1 MKEYYDSFI
10 TKDDE
15 YRVSVSTDK
24 GKIRLGIDI
33 GCDGEFVD
41 LGKKEVNQVI
51 NMLKLASKK
60 VN

>member
-1 MKEYYDSFI
+1 MKEYCDSII

-15 YRVSVSTDK
+15 YRISVNTDN
-24 GKIRLGIDI
+24 GKICLGIDI
-33 GCDGEFVD
+33 GCDGEFIE
-41 LGKKEVNQVI
+41 LSKKEANQLI